1 MENEMTLW
9 LQWYLNQATPQSM
22 ALHILSLIHDD
33 DDNNKNAVPS
43 SILRR
48 VANTALFLIELS
60 VCDYHFVPIRNSIVA
75 IAAIL
80 NAIEMMELDPPR
92 DDVSQNLRKQVM
104 DVLSS
109 IHYKFKGVKVSSAR
123 QRLWS
128 LYKNSTEYCDSST
141 KRGRSRDVLAVND
154 PPSPPLP
161 PKRVLVRQVSSPTS
175 CCNAK
180 RIQMISDVPSLEFS
194 FSSDSQD
201 GCSEVSCVGAR

>member
-1 MENEMTLW
+1 
-9 LQWYLNQATPQSM
+9 M
-22 ALHILSLIHDD
+22 ALHILSLIHVDD

-43 SILRR
+43 SILRQ

-92 DDVSQNLRKQVM
+92 DDVSREASLSYGKDLRKQVM

-109 IHYKFKGVKVSSAR
+109 IHYKFKAVKVSSAR

-141 KRGRSRDVLAVND
+141 KLERSHDVLAVND
-154 PPSPPLP
+154 PPATPLP
-161 PKRVLVRQVSSPTS
+161 PKRVLVRQVSSPAS

-201 GCSEVSCVGAR
+201 GCSDVSCVVARYSF